1 MRISDW
7 SSDVCSSDLQLKH
20 SGIFDRYIQ
29 NITGRNA
36 SQNRQGAIAP
46 IFNAAEDRINNFIQD
61 VTPNLSKKYD
71 ALADKFRYVNPF
83 KSTSTNKQLFDKL
96 VKDFGPYMPFN
107 SVAEMVEAQTGHA
120 LPKEIKEIGAK
131 ISWMEAT
138 SKLRWFETVH
148 ALMTFGPLIH
158 NIPEISKV
166 MRSIER
172 SEGKECVSRCRYL
185 CSP

>member
-7 SSDVCSSDLQLKH
+7 SSDVCSSDLAIGRSDRQLKH

-71 ALADKFRYVNPF
+71 ALADKFRYVKDR
-83 KSTSTNKQLFDKL
+83 KSTRL
-96 VKDFGPYMPFN
+96 N
-107 SVAEMVEAQTGHA
+107 SSH
-120 LPKEIKEIGAK
+120 
-131 ISWMEAT
+131 
-138 SKLRWFETVH
+138 
-148 ALMTFGPLIH
+148 
-158 NIPEISKV
+158 
-166 MRSIER
+166 
-172 SEGKECVSRCRYL
+172 
-185 CSP
+185 